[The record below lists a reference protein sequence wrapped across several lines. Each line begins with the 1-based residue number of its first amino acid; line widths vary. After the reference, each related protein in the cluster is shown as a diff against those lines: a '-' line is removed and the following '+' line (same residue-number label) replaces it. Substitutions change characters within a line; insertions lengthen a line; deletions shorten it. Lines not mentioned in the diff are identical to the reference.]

1 MTTPSN
7 PNVINL
13 ENFSDK
19 DDDFVGIK
27 AHIITFS
34 TSTRTFVFTPIT
46 GYSFQI
52 PNTYIVIIYLLRLTE
67 ILTGKVIEAIIPY
80 YLSDG
85 STNDLRANLI
95 FPFVCFNERNP
106 NILSC
111 PYNIKFGEGTLYKY
125 SVGKNLDLSKIIHQ
139 SHTESVGIN
148 SVISRIENLLDF
160 IICLVFS
167 NKLDNN
173 LIIHDLI
180 SFRPFKISARN
191 RWNYN
196 FNVIPIKKDLPIEE
210 YLDNKRKEI
219 LMKLTSIKTDIEK
232 AHMFRKQEVYVILSD
247 TDIDTFNKQYG
258 MVCDG
263 NRSLS
268 GLNMQKPNFN
278 FLNYAYISHHFFEEF
293 KNLKTIPESVK
304 KVLLAHNIGPLDKT
318 IFAHIERGFA
328 GSTCDPPNPNDE
340 WYNEEDLEADLVQR
354 LESSDHFW
362 L

>member
-13 ENFSDK
+13 DNFSDT

-27 AHIITFS
+27 AHIITF
-34 TSTRTFVFTPIT
+34 RTKTMTFNFIPIT
-46 GYSFQI
+46 AYSFQI
-52 PNTYIVIIYLLRLTE
+52 PNTYIVIIYLLTLTK
-67 ILTGKVIEAIIPY
+67 ITGEMIEAYIPY

-111 PYNIKFGEGTLYKY
+111 PYNINFGEGTLYKY

-139 SHTESVGIN
+139 SNTQSVGIN

-167 NKLDNN
+167 NKLDDN
-173 LIIHDLI
+173 LIIQDLI
-180 SFRPFKISARN
+180 SFRPFKKSARN

-196 FNVIPIKKDLPIEE
+196 FNVIPIKKDLPIEK
-210 YLDNKRKEI
+210 YLDEKRKEI
-219 LMKLTSIKTDIEK
+219 LMKLTSVKKDIEK
-232 AHMFRKQEVYVILSD
+232 ANIFRKQEVYVIVSD
-247 TDIDTFNKQYG
+247 TDINTFNKEYG

-263 NRSLS
+263 NRRLS
-268 GLNMQKPNFN
+268 RLNMQTPNYN
-278 FLNYAYISHHFFEEF
+278 FLNYAYISHHFFQEF
-293 KNLKTIPESVK
+293 KNLKTIPKSVK
-304 KVLLAHNIGPLDKT
+304 EVLLAHNMGPLDKT
-318 IFAHIERGFA
+318 IFAHIERGFE
-328 GSTCDPPNPNDE
+328 GSTCDPTNDE
-340 WYNEEDLEADLVQR
+340 WYNEKDLEADLVQR